1 MSAGTSAMIAA
12 LFGPAIFG
20 CYAAA
25 RASSAVLQQSAVAL
39 VAAAWFMA
47 EMNRRMEFEV
57 VFSGSTIKHAN
68 ATLHNAVSKAIRASC
83 ADPAS
88 NTIFEVQ
95 LAKDI
100 SSASQGPQE
109 QPAPLVADQVTAEF
123 ADTAAHNPTAQSVDR
138 SLSDKVHK
146 QLPASRAEQGPA
158 PGVAQAKVD
167 SDESDLKPASAHSV
181 NSSPAPNAASMR
193 AEQADPALELPE
205 EEQAGQKLEGGWTA
219 DLLDKARC
227 RARQTKAALEEQQ
240 SKTTAILQA
249 GMGMKVSKSRAEAAQ
264 QALVKEQAQSAKAE
278 KFISD
283 RAGAAS
289 RDTRAAP
296 AKEVQAGA
304 AVMKLQSAKAVA
316 EEAAQAAAQRAELAE
331 AAVRRYEKLH
341 LRAASLQRAL
351 RKRPALQQEGECHCC
366 CALPRQALLYL
377 SCSAPSCPV
386 WLCPAR
392 RCRVL
397 LQTATIYI
405 S

>member
-1 MSAGTSAMIAA
+1 MIAA
-12 LFGPAIFG
+12 LFGPAIIG

-25 RASSAVLQQSAVAL
+25 CASSAVLQQSAVAL

-68 ATLHNAVSKAIRASC
+68 ATLHNSVSKAIRASC

-88 NTIFEVQ
+88 NTIFEVR

-100 SSASQGPQE
+100 NSASQGPQE

-123 ADTAAHNPTAQSVDR
+123 ADTAAHNATAQSVD
-138 SLSDKVHK
+138 SLLSDKVHT

-158 PGVAQAKVD
+158 PGVAQAQID

-219 DLLDKARC
+219 DLLDKAQC

-249 GMGMKVSKSRAEAAQ
+249 GLGMKVSKSRAEAAQ

-283 RAGAAS
+283 RAEAS

-341 LRAASLQRAL
+341 HRAASLQRAL
-351 RKRPALQQEGECHCC
+351 RKRPALQQEGKCHCC

-386 WLCPAR
+386 WLCSAR
-392 RCRVL
+392 HCCVL
-397 LQTATIYI
+397 LQTATTYV